1 MAETIGLI
9 ASVLQLAGT
18 GLKLSQ
24 ALYEYAD
31 AVASADRRIRDIA
44 KEVRLTSF
52 VIEELGSVFRQ
63 DDTSSVIS
71 DKAVQ
76 TANETM
82 EECSVFF
89 AEIEVTLNKSKKGKL
104 GRLLLP
110 FRDSKIE
117 LLRSHI
123 DKLKSTLQLLMQVL
137 THAYQVW
144 AMKIDREAEEKQREE
159 IRRLLENK
167 KNSTKRWEESLRNLS
182 ISDSST
188 AVDDDERSVDEEDGP
203 TFGMATIGSTMT
215 RDTLV
220 HCVDS
225 VRTLLEDIT
234 ILEQAISSNTPGD
247 DCSEDHQ
254 RAVGSYFRAR
264 SQLDSVL
271 LGGNSDSLRNS
282 GDKHAEVKM
291 SSSLYGSANS
301 LQNGNVSH
309 NIPLQ
314 LPSKLQHEASSTYIS
329 QSSPKLVYSGHHMI
343 SAAEPHVAQSEKF
356 HDQHQFRDSIL
367 KTPPMNLGGEKRRR
381 TPQVAPHK
389 PVSYSSPSSSSRETP
404 YKRPYIP
411 ASAIHPPETSI
422 YEPTSTGYAPTSPSH
437 ETTDEHTYIP
447 MSPVWA
453 PASPGYAPT
462 SPGYVPTSP
471 QLSPGYSPVSPGY
484 SPTSP
489 TSPGYNSRSDTNM
502 PDRNRT
508 ESNIE
513 TTSLSISGGAPTT
526 ASTMPASEHPNQEG
540 KVTTIQETTVSVVKG
555 EEVSHLSETTVEYTL
570 MDDELDLDLGI
581 DVEVVNVDTSRAAIE
596 KQTKNSDNT
605 NGDEIDELLREWTK
619 VHM

>member
-89 AEIEVTLNKSKKGKL
+89 TEIEVTLNKSKKGKF

-159 IRRLLENK
+159 IRQLLENK

-188 AVDDDERSVDEEDGP
+188 AVDEDERSIDEEDGP
-203 TFGMATIGSTMT
+203 TFGMVTIGSTMT
-215 RDTLV
+215 RETLV
-220 HCVDS
+220 LCVDS
-225 VRTLLEDIT
+225 VRTLLEDIK
-234 ILEQAISSNTPGD
+234 ILEQVISSNTPGD

-271 LGGNSDSLRNS
+271 LGGNSDSLRNNS
-282 GDKHAEVKM
+282 NKNVEVRL
-291 SSSLYGSANS
+291 SSSLYGSTNS
-301 LQNGNVSH
+301 LRKEGVSH

-314 LPSKLQHEASSTYIS
+314 LPSQTSTHTTHSSS
-329 QSSPKLVYSGHHMI
+329 KLVYYGHHKLG
-343 SAAEPHVAQSEKF
+343 AADSHVAQAGKL
-356 HDQHQFRDSIL
+356 HDQHQIRNSIP
-367 KTPPMNLGGEKRRR
+367 KSPPMNLGGAKRRR

-389 PVSYSSPSSSSRETP
+389 PVSHSLPSSSSHGSP
-404 YKRPYIP
+404 HKRPYIP
-411 ASAIHPPETSI
+411 TSAIYPPENSMNAHTS
-422 YEPTSTGYAPTSPSH
+422 PGYALTSPSH
-437 ETTDEHTYIP
+437 EATDEQTYIP
-447 MSPVWA
+447 ISPTWA
-453 PASPGYAPT
+453 PTSPGYAPT
-462 SPGYVPTSP
+462 SPL
-471 QLSPGYSPVSPGY
+471 LSPGYSPASPAYSPTSPMSPGY
-484 SPTSP
+484 SPT
-489 TSPGYNSRSDTNM
+489 SDTNM
-502 PDRNRT
+502 PDRNTT
-508 ESNIE
+508 EPNIE
-513 TTSLSISGGAPTT
+513 TTSPSISSHAPAT
-526 ASTMPASEHPNQEG
+526 ASTMPTSEHPNQED
-540 KVTTIQETTVSVVKG
+540 KLTTTQETTVSIIKG
-555 EEVSHLSETTVEYTL
+555 DEVRHLSDATIEYTL
-570 MDDELDLDLGI
+570 MDDDLGLDLGD
-581 DVEVVNVDTSRAAIE
+581 DVEVVDVDTSGAATE
-596 KQTKNSDNT
+596 KEKKNSDNT
-605 NGDEIDELLREWTK
+605 RGDEIDELLREWTK

>member
-89 AEIEVTLNKSKKGKL
+89 TEIEVTLNKSKKGKF

-159 IRRLLENK
+159 IRQLLENK

-188 AVDDDERSVDEEDGP
+188 AVDEDERSIDEEDGP
-203 TFGMATIGSTMT
+203 TFGMVTIGSTMT
-215 RDTLV
+215 RETLV
-220 HCVDS
+220 LCVDS
-225 VRTLLEDIT
+225 VRTLLEDIK
-234 ILEQAISSNTPGD
+234 ILEQVISSNTPGD

-271 LGGNSDSLRNS
+271 LG
-282 GDKHAEVKM
+282 
-291 SSSLYGSANS
+291 
-301 LQNGNVSH
+301 
-309 NIPLQ
+309 
-314 LPSKLQHEASSTYIS
+314 
-329 QSSPKLVYSGHHMI
+329 
-343 SAAEPHVAQSEKF
+343 
-356 HDQHQFRDSIL
+356 
-367 KTPPMNLGGEKRRR
+367 
-381 TPQVAPHK
+381 
-389 PVSYSSPSSSSRETP
+389 ET
-404 YKRPYIP
+404 
-411 ASAIHPPETSI
+411 
-422 YEPTSTGYAPTSPSH
+422 TSPSISSH
-437 ETTDEHTYIP
+437 
-447 MSPVWA
+447 A
-453 PASPGYAPT
+453 PA
-462 SPGYVPTSP
+462 
-471 QLSPGYSPVSPGY
+471 
-484 SPTSP
+484 
-489 TSPGYNSRSDTNM
+489 
-502 PDRNRT
+502 
-508 ESNIE
+508 
-513 TTSLSISGGAPTT
+513 T
-526 ASTMPASEHPNQEG
+526 ASTMPTSEHPNQED
-540 KVTTIQETTVSVVKG
+540 KLTTTQETTVSIIKG
-555 EEVSHLSETTVEYTL
+555 DEVRHLSDATIEYTL
-570 MDDELDLDLGI
+570 MDDDLGLDLGD
-581 DVEVVNVDTSRAAIE
+581 DVEVVDVDTSGAATE
-596 KQTKNSDNT
+596 KEKKNSDNT
-605 NGDEIDELLREWTK
+605 RGDEIDELLREWTK

>member
-63 DDTSSVIS
+63 DDTSRVIS
-71 DKAVQ
+71 DNAIQ

-82 EECSVFF
+82 EECAVFF

-123 DKLKSTLQLLMQVL
+123 EKLKSTLQLLMQVL

-144 AMKIDREAEEKQREE
+144 AKKIDREAEERQRAELK
-159 IRRLLENK
+159 RLLENK

-188 AVDDDERSVDEEDGP
+188 AVDDDDERSIDEEDEP
-203 TFGMATIGSTMT
+203 TFGTATIGSTMT

-225 VRTLLEDIT
+225 VRTLLEDIEM
-234 ILEQAISSNTPGD
+234 LEQAISSNASGND
-247 DCSEDHQ
+247 YSEGHQ

-271 LGGNSDSLRNS
+271 LGGNSDNLRNN
-282 GDKHAEVKM
+282 GDKHQAYRPK
-291 SSSLYGSANS
+291 NS
-301 LQNGNVSH
+301 LQKQNGSPNVSV
-309 NIPLQ
+309 Q
-314 LPSKLQHEASSTYIS
+314 MPSQLQHEAISTPLSS
-329 QSSPKLVYSGHHMI
+329 SSPKLVYFTGKPD
-343 SAAEPHVAQSEKF
+343 SAAYVQQGEKF
-356 HDQHQFRDSIL
+356 HDQNPTQNVIPASQP
-367 KTPPMNLGGEKRRR
+367 TNLREAKR
-381 TPQVAPHK
+381 AK
-389 PVSYSSPSSSSRETP
+389 LSSPRYNPNSPSHGTTP
-404 YKRPYIP
+404 ERPYIP
-411 ASAIHPPETSI
+411 LPARYQPESPTFAPTSPSYEPMSPSYQPTSPI
-422 YEPTSTGYAPTSPSH
+422 YEPTSPIYA
-437 ETTDEHTYIP
+437 
-447 MSPVWA
+447 
-453 PASPGYAPT
+453 
-462 SPGYVPTSP
+462 PTSP
-471 QLSPGYSPVSPGY
+471 QLSPCYSPISPGY
-484 SPTSP
+484 SPTS
-489 TSPGYNSRSDTNM
+489 DTNM
-502 PDRNRT
+502 HDG
-508 ESNIE
+508 NIPE
-513 TTSLSISGGAPTT
+513 TGLAVDLEVVTVDTGEKQGKCMTDTTCIKPLLTRSLTAPTT
-526 ASTMPASEHPNQEG
+526 QKQHTNSN
-540 KVTTIQETTVSVVKG
+540 
-555 EEVSHLSETTVEYTL
+555 
-570 MDDELDLDLGI
+570 
-581 DVEVVNVDTSRAAIE
+581 DTA
-596 KQTKNSDNT
+596 
-605 NGDEIDELLREWTK
+605 GDEIDELLREWTK
-619 VHM
+619 VRL